1 MYFGIGMLKIN
12 KRLEKGVILYLD
24 KFISIRNRSL
34 KSVITVFRFS
44 FHVCCLSFI
53 LYLLP
58 LNLEGIA
65 KMIDTPYGPVEG
77 LDFGQYNEHFAKR
90 SQIEYEGTEHSA
102 GVVTNLVFSLTEENM
117 EKKMA
122 ETTVRDKFIHFCS
135 PCHGEKGKGD
145 GQFFAAGV
153 TPKPADLTNAT
164 YMGSLADNHIY
175 SVISGG
181 SQSVGKSNLCPPWG
195 MTFDKIWINDMVS
208 YVRTLSIETP
218 EVAQIKEPTKAVE
231 SLNEPLGSG
240 DDEGGSHPVRWII
253 LGFATTFFIGVA
265 LYEWRL
271 LIKKR

>member
-12 KRLEKGVILYLD
+12 KKFWDGSMLYLD
-24 KFISIRNRSL
+24 RFISISNSSLRSA
-34 KSVITVFRFS
+34 ITIFRIS
-44 FHVCCLSFI
+44 LRICCLSFI
-53 LYLLP
+53 LYLLS
-58 LNLEGIA
+58 LNPETFA

-77 LDFGQYNEHFAKR
+77 LDFGQYKEHFAGR
-90 SQIEYEGTEHSA
+90 SQIEYEGTEYGA
-102 GVVTNLVFSLTEENM
+102 GVVTDLVFSLTEENM
-117 EKKMA
+117 EKKSA
-122 ETTVRDKFIHFCS
+122 ETTIRDKFIHFCS

-153 TPKPADLTNAT
+153 TPKPADLTNST

-195 MTFDKIWINDMVS
+195 MTFDKVWINDMVS
-208 YVRTLSIETP
+208 YVRTLSIETA
-218 EVAQIKEPTKAVE
+218 EVAKVNEPTKAAE
-231 SLNEPLGSG
+231 SLNKPLGSG
-240 DDEGGSHPVRWII
+240 DDEGGSHPARWII

-271 LIKKR
+271 LIKKK